1 MSETQNIGYKQK
13 DFIINLILLIFLN
26 LLIKPFW
33 LLGID
38 LGVQNR
44 VGPANYGLYAA
55 IFSFTY
61 LFNALLDMG
70 ITNFNNRNI
79 ARHTQL
85 LQKHFSGILGLK
97 MLLGVFYLVITFVV
111 GMAIG
116 YDHLQLKLLFWIA
129 INQFLN
135 AFILYLRS
143 NISAL
148 LMFKTDALLSILDR
162 LLIILICGILLW
174 GNVLDKPFRIE
185 WFVYS
190 QTVAYLIAVA
200 IAFTVVVYNSGFR
213 KPNWNRTFFLMI
225 LKKSFPFALLY
236 LLMSCYSR
244 VDSVMIERLLGENAA
259 YQTGIYASAFRLLD
273 ALVMIS
279 YLFSVI
285 LLPLFSKML
294 RNRENVIPIVKT
306 SFSLLF
312 YFSVTATVLLLIYR
326 IPVLTWLYPEH
337 PAETAQVF
345 CFLMPCLIPISFT
358 YIFGTLLTA
367 NKNLKLLNITS
378 FVGIV
383 LNFGMNFLLIP
394 KLHAQGAAI
403 TSLTTQSIIALIQI
417 FIAGRILNLSL
428 RDFPLL
434 RGLFYLL
441 LFVSLSLITFNYLPI
456 NIWLQLLML
465 SIISLVLAF
474 VTGLL
479 SMVRTYFFKPFG
491 ICNEKITRS
500 QQS

>member
-1 MSETQNIGYKQK
+1 MKQK
-13 DFIINLILLIFLN
+13 DFVINLILLIFLN

-33 LLGID
+33 LFGID

-44 VGPANYGLYAA
+44 VGAADYGLYAA
-55 IFSFTY
+55 IFSFTF

-70 ITNFNNRNI
+70 VTSFNNRNI
-79 ARHTQL
+79 ARHNQL

-97 MLLGVFYLVITFVV
+97 LGLGVCYLLISFVV
-111 GMAIG
+111 GAIIG
-116 YDHLQLKLLFWIA
+116 YRDLQLKLLFWTA

-148 LMFKTDALLSILDR
+148 LMFKTDALLSVLDR

-174 GNVLDKPFRIE
+174 GNVIKQPFQIE

-190 QTVAYLIAVA
+190 QTVAYLIAAIVA
-200 IAFTVVVYNSGFR
+200 FAVVAANSGFR
-213 KPNWNRTFFLMI
+213 KPSWNRPFFIMI

-236 LLMSCYSR
+236 LLMSCYNR
-244 VDSVMIERLLGENAA
+244 VDSVMIERLLGDNAA

-294 RNRENVIPIVKT
+294 KNKENIIPIIKT

-312 YFSVTATVLLLIYR
+312 YFSVTVTILLIIYR
-326 IPVLTWLYPEH
+326 MPILSQLYPDH
-337 PAETAQVF
+337 PEETAQVF
-345 CFLMPCLIPISFT
+345 RFLIPCIIPISLT

-367 NKNLKLLNITS
+367 NENLKLLNITS
-378 FVGIV
+378 LIGII
-383 LNFGMNFLLIP
+383 LNFSANFLLIP
-394 KLHAQGAAI
+394 KLYAQGAAI
-403 TSLTTQSIIALIQI
+403 TSLATQSLIALIQI
-417 FIAGRILNLSL
+417 FIVVRILKLPLKKLPFL
-428 RDFPLL
+428 RALV
-434 RGLFYLL
+434 YLL
-441 LFVSLSLITFNYLPI
+441 LFIPISFLTFNYLQV
-456 NIWLQLLML
+456 NVWLQILILG
-465 SIISLVLAF
+465 IISLSLAF
-474 VTGLL
+474 LTGLL
-479 SMVRTYFFKPFG
+479 SVKFLKEFIPSETERKR
-491 ICNEKITRS
+491 NESPAYNKS
-500 QQS
+500 